1 MNKYTIDNKTYDT
14 IKKYNGEYE
23 ATLFKNKLDA
33 LENTVVTVTN
43 TGIVSSGKSSLF
55 NALLDRFENERFSVG
70 AARTTVDKDTEEL
83 LPGIELVDTPG
94 IDVKEQDDQTALNAI
109 CASSIIIMV
118 HNIKMGM
125 LHQNEV
131 DWLKNIRSSF
141 SDTKELKDRFI
152 FVNSWVDQRMNEK
165 SFEDTVN
172 ETKRIL
178 YDIMGTDEI
187 ECYNVSS
194 VLYVKGLTAGKEKLA
209 EISGIPELRSAVIE
223 KARLYNKEYGFKKKK
238 SEVLSLVDKNTDVLS
253 RNRKN
258 KNIEKY
264 GVVKR
269 VEQEFDVKK
278 KKWENALTQYKQEMN
293 EYKKITT
300 Y

>member
-1 MNKYTIDNKTYDT
+1 MSKYTIDNKTYDT

-23 ATLFKNKLDA
+23 ATLLKNKLDA
-33 LENTVVTVTN
+33 LENAAVTVTN

-55 NALLDRFENERFSVG
+55 NALLDRSENERFSVG

-83 LPGIELVDTPG
+83 LPGIQLVDTPG
-94 IDVKEQDDQTALNAI
+94 IDVKDQDDQTALNAI

-141 SDTKELKDRFI
+141 GDLKELKDRFI

-165 SFEDTVN
+165 SYEDTVN

-178 YDIMGTDEI
+178 YEIMGTSDI

-209 EISGIPELRSAVIE
+209 EISGIPVLKSAIIE
-223 KARLYNKEYGFKKKK
+223 KAKIYSQKYGIEKKKAEFLSLADK
-238 SEVLSLVDKNTDVLS
+238 NIEVLM
-253 RNRKN
+253 RNRKD

-264 GVVKR
+264 SISKR
-269 VEQEFDVKK
+269 VEREFNLKK
-278 KKWENALTQYKQEMN
+278 QKWENALTEYKEVMN
-293 EYKKITT
+293 EYRKIATD
-300 Y
+300 

>member
-1 MNKYTIDNKTYDT
+1 MNKYTIDNKTYNT

-55 NALLDRFENERFSVG
+55 NALLDRSENERFSVG

-83 LPGIELVDTPG
+83 LPGIQLVDTPG
-94 IDVKEQDDQTALNAI
+94 IDVKEQDDKTALNAI

-141 SDTKELKDRFI
+141 SDTKELTDRFI

-178 YDIMGTDEI
+178 FEIMGTDEI

-223 KARLYNKEYGFKKKK
+223 KARSYNKEYGFKKKK
-238 SEVLSLVDKNTDVLS
+238 SEVLSLADKNIEALS
-253 RNRKN
+253 ENRTN

-264 GVVKR
+264 DIIKSVD
-269 VEQEFDVKK
+269 QDFNFKK
-278 KKWENALTQYKQEMN
+278 NNWKNALTQYKQEMN
-293 EYKKITT
+293 EYKKITS

>member
-55 NALLDRFENERFSVG
+55 NALLDRLENERFSVG

-141 SDTKELKDRFI
+141 SDTKELTDRFI

>member
-55 NALLDRFENERFSVG
+55 NALLDRSENERFSVG